1 MCMYY
6 VKEVTS
12 RLGVVI
18 SNFVNLLNPEL
29 VVLYGFML
37 QLGDY
42 FLDQLTA
49 SIREN
54 VLSVASDFDIRISDS
69 IDAILPL
76 GAVAEIF
83 SSYLHSDDFKWV
95 YQLQRNGDEL

>member
-1 MCMYY
+1 M
-6 VKEVTS
+6 K
-12 RLGVVI
+12 
-18 SNFVNLLNPEL
+18 
-29 VVLYGFML
+29 
-37 QLGDY
+37 
-42 FLDQLTA
+42 A

-69 IDAILPL
+69 LTTILPL